1 MKKIFAMVAAVF
13 FATSMMAADLLNID
27 FTKGQG
33 SWTINDVNKDTLSY
47 VWKQDATYGMKA
59 TAYVK
64 AAHATESWLISPAID
79 LSNVT
84 KAELAFEQAL
94 NKGAASSVS
103 VKAKAGEGEWT
114 VVAVDT
120 MPAGTNWNFIDS
132 KADLSAYAGKAD
144 VQVAFVYTS
153 TKESAATWEIKSVA
167 VNDGVIDPTTI
178 PDVTFLPADFAG
190 KGTTSTGSEVTVTKD
205 EVTVSTNKGF
215 GHEAALRVYK
225 SGTFSIVSATEQ
237 IGKIVFEFGS
247 YQGQAKDGGLKS
259 EIIVNAKEF
268 SVASM
273 ESAAWFEKIDIFF
286 GEYEKP
292 EEETVDTLSVAE
304 ALEIGKQLAD
314 GGVTEKEYMI
324 IGYVTGMTNNKGE
337 ETTDGGWAQYQNQ
350 CMWLADTKDGG
361 TTAAT
366 AFFVYQG
373 KATEQVTKG
382 AKISFTC
389 QIKNYKGTIEN
400 STPKMPVTILEK
412 GEAPATE
419 KLDTISVAQAL
430 EIGYA
435 LLDNAVTEKK
445 YVIDGYVSSIETY
458 YDSQYKNETFWIADA
473 LGSRAASNADGAF
486 YVYRGKPD
494 TEKEIGL
501 NAHVYVTVLI
511 TKYSKECKEPV
522 IENSKSADVT
532 VVAQGLEEKIDT
544 ITVAQALEI
553 GQKME
558 QGQATDNRYAI
569 TGYVSSIDVPFSEQY
584 KNETFWITDTK
595 GEKTSDKA
603 KAFYVYRGKPN
614 VEKEI
619 GLDAKITIVC
629 KIKNFKGTIENDGMG
644 IQFEVLEEGVAPE
657 IKTITVTEAIA
668 LGMALEDGA
677 YSDDIYVVKGFAT
690 KAYAPDSCKT
700 SQNVYMAD
708 FPEAYGTFYAY
719 NCSPDELVKDGDYI
733 YVQGKIQK
741 YVSAKGTTIEIGGGS
756 AVHGEPE
763 ITSVNV
769 AEATAIA
776 KGLDLTPVKDSIV
789 TVTAPALYEVTGYV
803 IYVSKNG
810 EYFMLADDANAT
822 ESEFMAYKC
831 YGDENVELAVGDQ
844 VVVLGAIQRRHDGT
858 TDTDYYQIG
867 EGVWVLAGSQGI
879 ENVVLTEKAQKV
891 VVDGALYIVRDNKM
905 YNVQGVQVR

>member
-1 MKKIFAMVAAVF
+1 MTKI
-13 FATSMMAADLLNID
+13 
-27 FTKGQG
+27 G
-33 SWTINDVNKDTLSY
+33 
-47 VWKQDATYGMKA
+47 
-59 TAYVK
+59 
-64 AAHATESWLISPAID
+64 
-79 LSNVT
+79 
-84 KAELAFEQAL
+84 
-94 NKGAASSVS
+94 
-103 VKAKAGEGEWT
+103 
-114 VVAVDT
+114 
-120 MPAGTNWNFIDS
+120 
-132 KADLSAYAGKAD
+132 
-144 VQVAFVYTS
+144 
-153 TKESAATWEIKSVA
+153 
-167 VNDGVIDPTTI
+167 
-178 PDVTFLPADFAG
+178 
-190 KGTTSTGSEVTVTKD
+190 
-205 EVTVSTNKGF
+205 
-215 GHEAALRVYK
+215 
-225 SGTFSIVSATEQ
+225 
-237 IGKIVFEFGS
+237 
-247 YQGQAKDGGLKS
+247 
-259 EIIVNAKEF
+259 
-268 SVASM
+268 
-273 ESAAWFEKIDIFF
+273 
-286 GEYEKP
+286 
-292 EEETVDTLSVAE
+292 
-304 ALEIGKQLAD
+304 AD
-314 GGVTEKEYMI
+314 GKPIEP
-324 IGYVTGMTNNKGE
+324 
-337 ETTDGGWAQYQNQ
+337 AQ
-350 CMWLADTKDGG
+350 A
-361 TTAAT
+361 
-366 AFFVYQG
+366 
-373 KATEQVTKG
+373 
-382 AKISFTC
+382 
-389 QIKNYKGTIEN
+389 
-400 STPKMPVTILEK
+400 
-412 GEAPATE
+412 
-419 KLDTISVAQAL
+419 DTISVAQAL
-430 EIGYA
+430 KIGYD

-445 YVIDGYVSSIETY
+445 YVIEGYVSSIESY
-458 YDSQYKNETFWIADA
+458 FDSQYKNETFWIADA
-473 LGSRAASNADGAF
+473 LGSRAASNAEGAF

-544 ITVAQALEI
+544 ITVAQAMEI
-553 GQKME
+553 GQAME

-569 TGYVSSIDVPFSEQY
+569 TGYVSSIDVPFSEQF

-619 GLDAKITIVC
+619 GLGAKIAIVC

-644 IQFEVLEEGVAPE
+644 VQFEVLEEGVAPE

-741 YVSAKGTTIEIGGGS
+741 YVNAKGITIEVSNGA

-763 ITSVNV
+763 IISVNV
-769 AEATAIA
+769 AEATVIA

-803 IYVSKNG
+803 IYVSRNG

-858 TDTDYYQIG
+858 TGTDYYQIG

>member
-1 MKKIFAMVAAVF
+1 MKKFFTFVLALVAVVAVNAKQVVF
-13 FATSMMAADLLNID
+13 D
-27 FTKGQG
+27 FTKPADLGITPPAASAGTDLKDSIKVEDVVLTATNG
-33 SWTINDVNKDTLSY
+33 STATRIWNSNGNYDLRVYTNGTLTFTAEEDITAIEFAGSAISFAEFSGKAWTGKSKEVT
-47 VWKQDATYGMKA
+47 VKA
-59 TAYVK
+59 TATSKITSATLTIGEEAVVWTPDTISVSAAVALIKEKDAKDHFVYGVVMGAPFITYQNFNGHASFWLADLENANDTIELYDGFGKNNAKWASLDEAKNTIHEGDTVLVYAGSLVEYTNSKTGITINEISGGYFAEMLGANPDAPQPIDDTPELPEGVISCDDAVK
-64 AAHATESWLISPAID
+64 AAANIADPQEDKATVEGGEVKVRGYVTYAYDVKNGKQSAWLSD
-79 LSNVT
+79 T
-84 KAELAFEQAL
+84 K
-94 NKGAASSVS
+94 G
-103 VKAKAGEGEWT
+103 
-114 VVAVDT
+114 
-120 MPAGTNWNFIDS
+120 S
-132 KADLSAYAGKAD
+132 KS
-144 VQVAFVYTS
+144 
-153 TKESAATWEIKSVA
+153 
-167 VNDGVIDPTTI
+167 GVI
-178 PDVTFLPADFAG
+178 
-190 KGTTSTGSEVTVTKD
+190 E
-205 EVTVSTNKGF
+205 
-215 GHEAALRVYK
+215 
-225 SGTFSIVSATEQ
+225 
-237 IGKIVFEFGS
+237 GS
-247 YQGQAKDGGLKS
+247 Y
-259 EIIVNAKEF
+259 
-268 SVASM
+268 
-273 ESAAWFEKIDIFF
+273 
-286 GEYEKP
+286 
-292 EEETVDTLSVAE
+292 LSVAE
-304 ALEIGKQLAD
+304 AVAVGDYVELAGTLAKYKKAASGDKPAEVIIEVINGSMTKIGAD
-314 GGVTEKEYMI
+314 GKPIEP
-324 IGYVTGMTNNKGE
+324 
-337 ETTDGGWAQYQNQ
+337 AQ
-350 CMWLADTKDGG
+350 A
-361 TTAAT
+361 
-366 AFFVYQG
+366 
-373 KATEQVTKG
+373 
-382 AKISFTC
+382 
-389 QIKNYKGTIEN
+389 
-400 STPKMPVTILEK
+400 
-412 GEAPATE
+412 
-419 KLDTISVAQAL
+419 DTISVAQAL
-430 EIGYA
+430 RIGYD

-445 YVIDGYVSSIETY
+445 YVIDGYVSSIESY
-458 YDSQYKNETFWIADA
+458 FDSQYKNETFWIADS
-473 LGSRAASNADGAF
+473 LGSRAASNAEGAF

-532 VVAQGLEEKIDT
+532 VAAQGLEEKIDT
-544 ITVAQALEI
+544 ITVAQAMAI
-553 GQKME
+553 GQAME

-569 TGYVSSIDVPFSEQY
+569 TGYVSSIDVPFSEQF

-595 GEKTSDKA
+595 DERTSDKA

-619 GLDAKITIVC
+619 GLGAKISIVC

-657 IKTITVTEAIA
+657 IKTITVTEAIE

-677 YSDDIYVVKGFAT
+677 YSEDVFVVKGYAT

-708 FPEAYGTFYAY
+708 FPEAYGKFYAY

-763 ITSVNV
+763 IISVNV
-769 AEATAIA
+769 AEATVIA

-803 IYVSKNG
+803 IYVSRNG

-844 VVVLGAIQRRHDGT
+844 VVVLGAIQHRYDGT
-858 TDTDYYQIG
+858 TETHYYQIG
-867 EGVWVLAGSQGI
+867 DGAWVLAGSQGI